1 MFADGHYFT
10 PDGKARF
17 VEVHATPPAR
27 TSTAFALTLNTGRIR
42 DHWHTMTRTGQSA
55 RLSQHYAEPF
65 VEMHPSDAARH
76 HIGDADLVRVS
87 TGLGAVLVRALIS
100 PRQQPGSIFVPMH
113 WSDQFASRAR
123 IDVLAPAITDAVSGQ
138 PALKNIAARVERFV
152 AAAYGFAVTRR
163 KPKHL
168 DAEYWAIAKCR
179 GGWRVELA
187 FASNSV
193 DWPGLVAALAG
204 AEDGAEVETSAYHDA
219 EAGRQ
224 RFVSYAGGTL
234 MAALYLGPEPVAVA
248 RDWVIAQLSAERST
262 RRDRIAVMAGRP
274 GSGTPDRGATVC
286 SCFGIGANDI
296 AAAAARGCRTAAAIG
311 EALQAGT
318 NCGSCRAE
326 IRSIIEAQAPTPSE
340 HEPAAERVL
349 VASV

>member
-1 MFADGHYFT
+1 
-10 PDGKARF
+10 
-17 VEVHATPPAR
+17 
-27 TSTAFALTLNTGRIR
+27 
-42 DHWHTMTRTGQSA
+42 MTRTGQSA

-138 PALKNIAARVERFV
+138 PASKNINARVERFV

-163 KPKHL
+163 KPKL
-168 DAEYWAIAKCR
+168 ISAEYWAIAKCR

-187 FASNSV
+187 FASNAV
-193 DWPGLVAALAG
+193 DWADLVASLAG
-204 AEDGAEVETSAYHDA
+204 ADDGAEVETSAYRDA

-224 RFVSYAGGTL
+224 RYACYSGERL
-234 MAALYLGPEPVAVA
+234 VAALYLGPEPVAVA
-248 RDWVIAQLSAERST
+248 RDWVIAQLGTERST

-274 GSGTPDRGATVC
+274 GGGSTPDRGATVC
-286 SCFGIGANDI
+286 SCFGVGVNDI
-296 AAAAARGCRTAAAIG
+296 VGAAARGCRTVAAIG

-326 IRSIIEAQAPTPSE
+326 ISAILEAPPPAQSE
-340 HEPAAERVL
+340 PAPAAERVL

>member
-1 MFADGHYFT
+1 MFADGRYFT

-17 VEVHATPPAR
+17 VAVHATRQQRA
-27 TSTAFALTLNTGRIR
+27 SNGFALTLNTGRVR

-65 VEMHPSDAARH
+65 VEMHPIDAARH
-76 HIGDADLVRVS
+76 NIADADLVRVS

-100 PRQQPGSIFVPMH
+100 SRQQPGSIFVPMH

-138 PALKNIAARVERFV
+138 PASKNIAARVERFV

-168 DAEYWAIAKCR
+168 SAEYWAMARCR
-179 GGWRVELA
+179 GGWRLELA
-187 FASNSV
+187 FASNTV
-193 DWPGLVAALAG
+193 DWADLVASLAG
-204 AEDGAEVETSAYHDA
+204 VDDGAEVETSAYRDA

-224 RFVSYAGGTL
+224 RYACYAGGKL
-234 MAALYLGPEPVAVA
+234 VAALYLGPEPVAVA
-248 RDWVIAQLSAERST
+248 RDWVIAQLGTERRS
-262 RRDRIAVMAGRP
+262 RRDRIAVVAGRP
-274 GSGTPDRGATVC
+274 GGGALDRGTTVC
-286 SCFGIGANDI
+286 SCFGVGVNEI
-296 AAAAARGCRTAAAIG
+296 AAAAARGCRTVAAIG

-326 IRSIIEAQAPTPSE
+326 ISAIIEAREPEPAPTV
-340 HEPAAERVL
+340 ERQL